1 MGIGTSD
8 VIEQVEET
16 TVMATSLAAFGLPYW
31 LDFPR
36 PTFPGLDG
44 NQTADAVVIGAGIA
58 GLKLA
63 RCLSRHGLKVV
74 VLEGAH
80 VGAGASSR
88 NQGTIDHGPNLGYQE
103 CIQLHSRQVARD
115 LWRLGLENQRMI
127 CEQIADYAIDCG
139 YAAGGM
145 TFLVRH
151 DIPGWKERLADF
163 RADAGLLQ
171 EDGFNVD
178 VLDEREA
185 ARVGSGNLYCGGL
198 RYNTDAQF
206 HSGRFVVGLAQGV
219 AQLPKVRLYE
229 RVRVH
234 TIERQGTATRVSA
247 DCGSVV
253 APVVFLATNALVP
266 QYVPKLE
273 RALRAERGQVLV
285 TEPLDFRPCAGSF
298 GTSLAWWREIR
309 EADGRYR
316 LLFGG
321 GRTRDEPDSLLPQ
334 YRRDGAPHPL
344 LEAEGFSPS
353 AAHQQRL
360 NTQLALLFPEVAR
373 ARVTY
378 RWAGLQS
385 FTADNLPEIGLF
397 DEERQ
402 IYGMAGFCG
411 RGNCHS
417 DVGADYLAGKIAGVA
432 SDIEQRF
439 GYLFETLMRVGRES
453 ANWGGWRSSFAD

>member
-1 MGIGTSD
+1 MPGVALESY
-8 VIEQVEET
+8 
-16 TVMATSLAAFGLPYW
+16 GLPYW

-36 PTFPGLDG
+36 PAFPDFEG

-63 RCLSRHGLKVV
+63 RCLSRHGLAVA

-80 VGAGASSR
+80 IGAGASSR
-88 NQGTIDHGPNLGYQE
+88 NQGTIDHSPNLGYQE
-103 CIQLHSRQVARD
+103 CIQLHSRTIARD
-115 LWRLGLENQRMI
+115 LWQLGLENQRLVR
-127 CEQIADYAIDCG
+127 EQIDEYAIDCG
-139 YAAGGM
+139 YATGGM
-145 TFLVRH
+145 TFLVRR
-151 DIPGWKERLADF
+151 DIPGWEERLAVH
-163 RADAGLLQ
+163 RADAVPLR
-171 EDGFNVD
+171 EDGFDVD
-178 VLDEREA
+178 FLDEREA
-185 ARVGSGNLYCGGL
+185 VQVGGNPVYAGGL

-219 AQLPKVRLYE
+219 ARLPGVRLFE
-229 RVRVH
+229 RVRVLS
-234 TIERQGTATRVSA
+234 IERTGKSTSVSTA
-247 DCGSVV
+247 CGVV
-253 APVVFLATNALVP
+253 QAPVVFLATNALVP
-266 QYVPKLE
+266 QYVPRLE

-285 TEPLDFRPCAGSF
+285 TEPLASRPCAGSF

-334 YRRDGAPHPL
+334 FRRDGSPHPK

-353 AAHQQRL
+353 TAHQQRL
-360 NTQLALLFPEVAR
+360 DTQLVLLFPEAAR
-373 ARVTY
+373 AKVTH

-385 FTADNLPEIGLF
+385 FTADNLPEVGLF

-417 DVGADYLAGKIAGVA
+417 DVGAEYLAGKVAGVA
-432 SDIEQRF
+432 SDVERRF
-439 GYLFETLMRVGRES
+439 GYLFETVMRVGRDS
-453 ANWGGWRSSFAD
+453 ANWGEWHTSFAD